1 MREVVSGKGGE
12 KGRRGGGEEGRRG
25 EGEKGRR
32 GEGEKGRR
40 GEGEKGREKD
50 LTDCKGWG
58 TDGGGRKVKRQAN
71 LSCIS
76 STSYSEAYI

>member
-1 MREVVSGKGGE
+1 MVSGKGGE
-12 KGRRGGGEEGRRG
+12 KGRRGGRG
-25 EGEKGRR
+25 G
-32 GEGEKGRR
+32 GEKGRR

-76 STSYSEAYI
+76 SEILRRAISI